1 MTQNRKILRP
11 APDASADTSPDA
23 SGALS
28 RRRFNHLLAGSGL
41 ALGGLAAGGGALLPR
56 VAGAADVDLTVFE
69 WSGYDDPSMF
79 PEFLEK
85 YGAQPDFAIFAE
97 EEEAYQKMRAGFQV
111 DLAHPCTL
119 SVGRWRDAG
128 LLKPIDTGRIER
140 WDQIPKE
147 MLGAKGIEEDGEIW
161 FMPFD
166 WGNSTIIYRQDELP
180 DAKQSYELLL
190 DPGLQG
196 RVSIFDS
203 VDEAF
208 VIASGILGYDSHMD
222 LSDEQ
227 MQKAAEVLRELHKN
241 VRFYWG
247 DPTALQQAMAA
258 GEVLAAWAWT
268 DSYLA
273 LKGEGVD
280 IKFMFPEEGLST
292 WMCGMVM
299 AKDAPG
305 SEQQAYD
312 YLNAMLDPQV
322 GKVLIDDWG
331 YGHSNA
337 ASYKLAES
345 ELAKELGLTS
355 DLGKFL
361 EGTRFQGEIPPEKR
375 EKMIEIFETVK
386 LGG

>member
-1 MTQNRKILRP
+1 MTQ
-11 APDASADTSPDA
+11 TSKTNGFR

-28 RRRFNHLLAGSGL
+28 RRRFNLLAGSGL
-41 ALGGLAAGGGALLPR
+41 AVGGLAGAGLLPR
-56 VAGAADVDLTVFE
+56 AAKAAPDLTVFE
-69 WSGYDDPSMF
+69 WSGYDDPSLF
-79 PEFLEK
+79 PEYVEE
-85 YGAQPDFAIFAE
+85 YGGQPDFAIFAE
-97 EEEAYQKMRAGFQV
+97 EEEAYQKLRAGFQV

-128 LLKPIDTGRIER
+128 LLKPIDTSKIAR
-140 WDQIPKE
+140 WGDIPKD
-147 MLGAKGIEEDGEIW
+147 MLEAKGIKEGGEIW

-166 WGNSTIIYRQDELP
+166 WGNSTIIYREDELP
-180 DAKQSYELLL
+180 DAQQSYELLL
-190 DPGLQG
+190 DPKLRG

-227 MQKAAEVLRELHKN
+227 IEKCADVLRELHQN
-241 VRFYWG
+241 IRFYWG

-273 LKGEGVD
+273 LKGEGVPV
-280 IKFMFPEEGLST
+280 KFMFPEEGLST

-299 AKDAPG
+299 TKDAPG
-305 SEQQAYD
+305 SEEQAYA
-312 YLNAMLDPQV
+312 YMNAMLDPKV

-331 YGHSNA
+331 YGHANA
-337 ASYKLAES
+337 ESYKLAES
-345 ELAKELGLTS
+345 ELAIELGLTS

-361 EGTRFQGEIPPEKR
+361 EGTRFQGEIEPAKR

>member
-1 MTQNRKILRP
+1 MTQSSTSRNRSELR
-11 APDASADTSPDA
+11 AR
-23 SGALS
+23 ALS
-28 RRRFNHLLAGSGL
+28 RRRFNSLMAGTGL
-41 ALGGLAAGGGALLPR
+41 ALGGLAAGGTALLPR
-56 VAGAADVDLTVFE
+56 SARAAADLTVFE
-69 WSGYDDPSMF
+69 WSGYDDPSLF
-79 PEFLEK
+79 PEYVEK
-85 YGAQPDFAIFAE
+85 YGDQPAFAIFAE
-97 EEEAYQKMRAGFQV
+97 EEEAYQKLRAGFQV

-119 SVGRWRDAG
+119 SVGRWRDSG
-128 LLKPIDTGRIER
+128 LLKPIDTSRIPR
-140 WDQIPKE
+140 WSEIPE
-147 MLGAKGIEEDGEIW
+147 DMLEAKGIKADGETW

-180 DAKQSYELLL
+180 DAKQSYEMLL
-190 DPGLQG
+190 DPSLQG

-227 MQKAAEVLRELHKN
+227 MEKCAEVLRELHKN
-241 VRFYWG
+241 IRFYWG

-273 LKGEGVD
+273 LKSEGVD
-280 IKFMFPEEGLST
+280 VKFMFPEEGLST

-299 AKDAPG
+299 TKDAPG
-305 SEQQAYD
+305 SEEQAYAYMD
-312 YLNAMLDPQV
+312 AMLDPKV

-337 ASYKLAES
+337 SSYELAES
-345 ELAKELGLTS
+345 ELAIELGLTS
-355 DLGKFL
+355 GLDKFL
-361 EGTRFQGEIPPEKR
+361 KGTRFQGEIEPSKR